1 MNILRLFRY
10 LKKKEAGYIV
20 FGLIFILTQV
30 WFDLKLP
37 DNMSTI
43 TKLVQTEGSP
53 LSSVLKAG
61 GFMLACAFGSLASSI
76 IVGFCVAK
84 IAAGLSMR
92 LREAVYDKVMDFTME
107 EIGIFSTPS
116 LITRSTNDVT
126 QVMLVIALGMQVL
139 VRAPIMAV
147 MALVKISGK
156 SWQWT
161 TATAIAV
168 VLILALLSIV
178 FSIVIPRFMK
188 IQTLTD
194 NLNRVTRENLSGIRI
209 VRAYNAEEYQ
219 EKKFRKANEDLT
231 GNNLFVQ
238 RTMAIMQPG
247 MAFIMSCLTLSIYWV
262 GVYMIDAAGMEERVN
277 LFSEMVVFSS
287 YAMQVIM
294 AFMMI
299 TITMII
305 LPRASVSAKRI
316 QEVLRTVT
324 RMQDGAATEGAPGVK
339 GKVEFRDVSFR
350 YPDAEGDILHHL
362 TFEANQGETVA
373 IIGSTG
379 SGKSS
384 LINLIPRFF
393 DVSGGEVLVDGVNVK
408 DYQQSALRK
417 KIGYVPQR
425 STLFSGTI
433 RSNVAY
439 GDSTPGGEEAVQAA
453 IETAQA
459 AEFVSKMEG
468 TVDAP
473 ISQGGTNVSGGQRQR
488 LSIARAIY
496 RNPEIYIFDDSFSA
510 LDYKTDRVL
519 RKALKEK
526 TKGATILIV
535 AQRIGTI
542 MDADRIL
549 VMNEGFIVGQGKH
562 EELLSSCAVYRE
574 IAESQLS
581 KEELTKTTG
590 RREPEDA

>member
-1 MNILRLFRY
+1 MNLLRLFHY
-10 LKKKEAGYIV
+10 LKKKEAGYIIV
-20 FGLIFILTQV
+20 GLIFILTQV
-30 WFDLKLP
+30 WLDLKLP

-53 LSSVLKAG
+53 MSSVLKAG
-61 GFMLACAFGSLASSI
+61 GFMLLCAFGSLVSSI
-76 IVGFCVAK
+76 IVGFCVAR
-84 IAAGLSMR
+84 IAAGLSMQI
-92 LREAVYDKVMDFTME
+92 REAVYDKVMDFSME
-107 EIGIFSTPS
+107 EIGHFSTPS

-178 FSIVIPRFMK
+178 FAIVIPKFMK

-209 VRAYNAEEYQ
+209 VRAYNAEDYQ
-219 EKKFRKANEDLT
+219 EKKFRKANEELT
-231 GNNLFVQ
+231 GTNLFTQ

-262 GVYMIDAAGMEERVN
+262 GVYMIDAAGATERIN

-305 LPRASVSAKRI
+305 LPRATVSAKRI
-316 QEVLRTVT
+316 QEVLTTDT
-324 RMQDGAATEGAPGVK
+324 RMQDGAITEGIQGVK
-339 GKVEFRDVSFR
+339 GKVEFRDVSFQ
-350 YPDAEGDILHHL
+350 YPEAEGDILHHIS
-362 TFEANQGETVA
+362 FEANPGETVA

-379 SGKSS
+379 SGKST

-393 DVSGGEVLVDGVNVK
+393 DVSAGEVLVDGVNVK

-417 KIGYVPQR
+417 KIGYVSQR
-425 STLFSGTI
+425 ALLFSGNI
-433 RSNVAY
+433 RSNIAY
-439 GDSTPGGEEAVQAA
+439 GDSEDSGEEAIRAA
-453 IETAQA
+453 IEIAQA
-459 AEFVSKMEG
+459 EEFVSKMEG
-468 TVDAP
+468 GLDATL
-473 ISQGGTNVSGGQRQR
+473 SQGGTNVSGGQRQR

-496 RNPEIYIFDDSFSA
+496 RDPEIYIFDDSFSA

-519 RKALKEK
+519 RQALKEK

-549 VMNEGFIVGQGKH
+549 VLNEGRVVGQGTH
-562 EELLSSCAVYRE
+562 RELLSSCEIYRE

-581 KEELTKTTG
+581 GKELAQTTG
-590 RREPEDA
+590 KEGTANA

>member
-1 MNILRLFRY
+1 MNLLRLFRY
-10 LKKKEAGYIV
+10 LKKKEAGYIIV
-20 FGLIFILTQV
+20 GLIFILTQV
-30 WFDLKLP
+30 WLDLKLP

-53 LSSVLKAG
+53 MSSVLKAG
-61 GFMLACAFGSLASSI
+61 GFMLLCAFGSLVSSI
-76 IVGFCVAK
+76 IVGFCVAR
-84 IAAGLSMR
+84 IAAGLSMQI
-92 LREAVYDKVMDFTME
+92 REAVYDKVMDFSME
-107 EIGIFSTPS
+107 EIGHFSTPS

-168 VLILALLSIV
+168 VLILVLLSIV
-178 FSIVIPRFMK
+178 FAIVIPKFMK

-209 VRAYNAEEYQ
+209 VRAYNAEDYQ
-219 EKKFRKANEDLT
+219 EKKFRKANEELT
-231 GNNLFVQ
+231 GTNLFTQ

-262 GVYMIDAAGMEERVN
+262 GVYMIDAAGATERIN

-305 LPRASVSAKRI
+305 LPRATVSAKRI
-316 QEVLRTVT
+316 QEVLTTDT
-324 RMQDGAATEGAPGVK
+324 RMQDGAITEGIHGVK
-339 GKVEFRDVSFR
+339 GKVEFRDVSFQ
-350 YPDAEGDILHHL
+350 YPDAEGDILHQIS
-362 TFEANQGETVA
+362 FEANPGETVA

-379 SGKSS
+379 SGKST

-393 DVSGGEVLVDGVNVK
+393 DVSAGEVLVDGVNVK
-408 DYQQSALRK
+408 DYQQNALRK
-417 KIGYVPQR
+417 KIGYVSQR
-425 STLFSGTI
+425 ALLFSGNI
-433 RSNVAY
+433 RSNIAY
-439 GDSTPGGEEAVQAA
+439 GDSADAGEEAIRAA

-459 AEFVSKMEG
+459 EEFVSKMEG
-468 TVDAP
+468 GIDATL
-473 ISQGGTNVSGGQRQR
+473 SQGGNNVSGGQRQR

-496 RNPEIYIFDDSFSA
+496 RDPEIYIFDDSFSA

-519 RKALKEK
+519 RQALKEK

-549 VMNEGFIVGQGKH
+549 VLNEGRVVGQGTH
-562 EELLSSCAVYRE
+562 RELLSSCEIYRE

-581 KEELTKTTG
+581 GEELAQTTG
-590 RREPEDA
+590 KEGAANA

>member
-107 EIGIFSTPS
+107 ETGIFSTPS

-178 FSIVIPRFMK
+178 FSIVIPRFMR

-209 VRAYNAEEYQ
+209 VRAYNAEDYQ

-439 GDSTPGGEEAVQAA
+439 GDSAPGGEEAVQAA

-542 MDADRIL
+542 MDAERIL
-549 VMNEGFIVGQGKH
+549 VMNEGSIVGQGKH

-590 RREPEDA
+590 KEET

>member
-1 MNILRLFRY
+1 MLRLFRY

-473 ISQGGTNVSGGQRQR
+473 ISQGGTNVSGGPRQR